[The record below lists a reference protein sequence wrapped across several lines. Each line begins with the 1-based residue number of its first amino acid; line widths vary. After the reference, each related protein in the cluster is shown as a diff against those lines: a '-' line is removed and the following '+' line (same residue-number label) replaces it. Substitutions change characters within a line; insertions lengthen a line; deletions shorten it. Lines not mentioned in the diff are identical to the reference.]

1 MSAPVADAGAT
12 PHGMQTWSAHLS
24 MLFAELPALERPAA
38 AAAVGFSTVETWW
51 LGEVALDAWAH
62 AVSAAGLS
70 VALLNADGGDILA
83 GDRGFLNV
91 AALRE
96 RELARIGEAL
106 RLAAA
111 VGAPRVNVLAGR
123 LLSEIPESRQRV
135 ELVGALRE
143 AAELA
148 EAAAV
153 TIVLEPINVLDVPG
167 YLLPSAADARAVIED
182 VGSPRVRLLY
192 DVYHVARGGVDPVS
206 EAPLYVDIIDHV
218 QYADCPGRGAPGTGT
233 IDLGRL
239 LEGLT
244 HAGYAGLIGL
254 EYDPRGDTIG
264 SLSWLPR

>member
-1 MSAPVADAGAT
+1 MSAPVADVGAT
-12 PHGMQTWSAHLS
+12 LHGMQTWSAHLS
-24 MLFAELPALERPAA
+24 MLFAELPVLERPAA
-38 AAAVGFSTVETWW
+38 AAAAGFSTVETRWP
-51 LGEVALDAWAH
+51 GEAADAWVH
-62 AVSAAGLS
+62 AVRAAGVS
-70 VALLNADGGDILA
+70 VALLNADGGDIAA

-106 RLAAA
+106 RLAAD

-123 LLSEIPESRQRV
+123 LLQDLPESRQSA

-167 YLLPSAADARAVIED
+167 YLIPTATDARAVLEH

-192 DVYHVARGGVDPVS
+192 DVYHAARGGADPIT
-206 EAPLYVDIIDHV
+206 EAPLYVDVIDHV
-218 QYADCPGRGAPGTGT
+218 QYADCPGRGAPGTGE
-233 IDLGRL
+233 IDLERL
-239 LEGLT
+239 LEALT
-244 HAGYAGLIGL
+244 HAGYAGFVGL
-254 EYDPRGDTIG
+254 EYDPRGDTLG
-264 SLSWLPR
+264 SLSWLQR